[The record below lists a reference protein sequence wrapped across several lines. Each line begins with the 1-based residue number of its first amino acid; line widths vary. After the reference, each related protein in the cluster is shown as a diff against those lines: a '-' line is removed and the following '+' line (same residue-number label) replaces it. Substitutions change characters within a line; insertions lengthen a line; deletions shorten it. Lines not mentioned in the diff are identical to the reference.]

1 MRIALAQQNYIIG
14 DFDGNR
20 KKIIDGIKEAERLGA
35 DIVAFSELCVCGY
48 PPRDFLE
55 FSDFIRR
62 CEESVNEIAKH
73 TTNVAALVGAPY
85 VNPVAKGKDLFNAS
99 YFLHEGKIQH
109 VVFKTLLP
117 TYDVFDEVRY
127 FESGDSWG
135 VFNFKGKK
143 LAITVCE
150 DLWNIGDNPL
160 YRVTPIESIVPHEP
174 EFLIN
179 LSASPFDYNHAK
191 DRINVLRDVALKHK
205 LPVFYCN
212 CVGAQ
217 TELIFDGGSL
227 VVSSNGLVADEM
239 SYFKEEIKL
248 YDLDHVEQIEQDHT
262 QPKDKIELIHR
273 ALVFGIK
280 EYFSKLNF
288 TKAILGLSGGMD
300 SALVTVLAAEAL
312 GAENVMAVLMPS
324 EFSSDHSVNDS
335 VKLCENLGVPYK
347 QIPIKQAYNSLLETL
362 TPHFDG
368 KPFDVTEENLQAR
381 SRGMILMALANKHR
395 FILLNTTNKSEAAV
409 GYGTLYG
416 DLCGGLAV
424 LGDVYKTEVYKLAAH
439 INRTKEIIPQN
450 IITKPPSA
458 ELRPGQKDSDSLPE
472 YDTLDPILYQYIEQ
486 RKGPREI
493 VEMGYDKA
501 TVARVLKLVNT
512 SEHKRHQFPPI
523 LRVSTKAFGSGR
535 RLPIVG
541 QYLS

>member
-1 MRIALAQQNYIIG
+1 MKIALAQQNYIIG

-73 TTNVAALVGAPY
+73 TTKVAALVGAPY

-99 YFLHEGKIQH
+99 YFLHERKIQH

-160 YRVTPIESIVPHEP
+160 YRLTPIESIVPHEP

-227 VVSSNGLVADEM
+227 VVNSNGFVADEM
-239 SYFKEEIKL
+239 SYFNEEIKL
-248 YDLDHVEQIEQDHT
+248 YDLHDVEQTKQDHE

-288 TKAILGLSGGMD
+288 TKTILGLSGGMD

-312 GAENVMAVLMPS
+312 GAENVLAVLMPS

-439 INRTKEIIPQN
+439 INRTKEIIP
-450 IITKPPSA
+450 
-458 ELRPGQKDSDSLPE
+458 
-472 YDTLDPILYQYIEQ
+472 
-486 RKGPREI
+486 
-493 VEMGYDKA
+493 
-501 TVARVLKLVNT
+501 
-512 SEHKRHQFPPI
+512 
-523 LRVSTKAFGSGR
+523 
-535 RLPIVG
+535 
-541 QYLS
+541 